1 MEKWTVTRRGGRS
14 KLVRHMDR
22 SSKSLPYLVS
32 AVLLATVLV
41 VGAAPAFTCDHELS
55 RTVRTAGE
63 PRQSENRPQRDKC
76 KRAPGAKTVPKG
88 CPEGGE
94 RLPQD
99 NNKRS
104 PIDDAPPLTPL
115 VA

>member
-1 MEKWTVTRRGGRS
+1 MERPG
-14 KLVRHMDR
+14 
-22 SSKSLPYLVS
+22 KSFRFIAP
-32 AVLLATVLV
+32 AALLTTVLV
-41 VGAAPAFTCDHELS
+41 LGAVPAVTCDHELAQTL
-55 RTVRTAGE
+55 RVAGE
-63 PRQSENRPQRDKC
+63 GKQSENRAQRDKC
-76 KRAPGAKTVPKG
+76 KRAPGSKTVPKG

-104 PIDDAPPLTPL
+104 PLDDAPPLTPI

>member
-1 MEKWTVTRRGGRS
+1 VTGRFGRS
-14 KLVRHMDR
+14 KLVRHMER
-22 SSKSLPYLVS
+22 SSKSWRCLIP
-32 AVLLATVLV
+32 AGLLAAVLV
-41 VGAAPAFTCDHELS
+41 VGAAPAITCDHSSTQDL
-55 RTVRTAGE
+55 RVAGE
-63 PRQSENRPQRDKC
+63 GKSSENRPSRDKC

-104 PIDDAPPLTPL
+104 PLDDAPPLTPL